1 MKKFISISLFC
12 GLSFMTFTSCLNDE
26 DTPIEAIE
34 IVKIDSVRI
43 ASDTMDVYQ
52 THVISTF
59 SQLKDNCEG
68 FSGYNYGS
76 MSQFEKVV
84 VAVKFKTNEA
94 CGTNETTVESQLN
107 FQPQVPGTYIF
118 KFKNDIDSSGG
129 DNWIEKKIVVK

>member
-1 MKKFISISLFC
+1 MKKYIISLFC
-12 GLSFMTFTSCLNDE
+12 GISFMTVTSCINDD
-26 DTPIEAIE
+26 DTPIQSFET
-34 IVKIDSVRI
+34 VKIDSVRI

-52 THVISTF
+52 TQIISTF
-59 SQLKDNCEG
+59 SKLKDNCEG
-68 FSGYNYGS
+68 FSGYDYRSESGLLR
-76 MSQFEKVV
+76 KV

-94 CGTNETTVESQLN
+94 CGTNETTVESKLN